1 MGKNIKIMTT
11 AVITV
16 LLGFYAQASELDL
29 RSKQLKTI
37 YNLLDVD
44 SETNSGDNTV
54 QRSDDV
60 SCILS
65 AASCQFAASGKVI
78 GQSEGARVIFNQL
91 HPGSNNDVRQGV
103 MNCFK
108 TGQRQR
114 IDKMIYYCTVN

>member
-1 MGKNIKIMTT
+1 MKIITT
-11 AVITV
+11 VVITV
-16 LLGFYAQASELDL
+16 LLAFYAQASELNL
-29 RSKQLKTI
+29 RFKQLKTI
-37 YNLLDVD
+37 YNLLDAD

-78 GQSEGARVIFNQL
+78 GQSEGTRVIFNQL
-91 HPGSNNDVRQGV
+91 QPGSNNDVRQGV

-108 TGQRQR
+108 SGQR

>member
-1 MGKNIKIMTT
+1 MGKNIKILTT

-65 AASCQFAASGKVI
+65 AESCQFAASGKVI

-91 HPGSNNDVRQGV
+91 QPGSNNDVRQGA

-108 TGQRQR
+108 RGQRR
-114 IDKMIYYCTVN
+114 DKTIYYCTVN